1 MLARIAITPHSLG
14 DFDSSAGQ
22 RPCDSIVVLYEFE
35 TLSRGGE
42 DSFGIFQAL
51 TSKSEIHCRQQLT
64 PSHPHL
70 TPMYAVWVA
79 VRFTLGHPIKLP
91 NPAQDP
97 RCSLQRHHFN
107 SLGPLPVTQ
116 LPFCKFPAA
125 SSQPGT

>member
-14 DFDSSAGQ
+14 DFDSPPGQ
-22 RPCDSIVVLYEFE
+22 RLCDSTVVLYEFE
-35 TLSRGGE
+35 TLSRVGE

-70 TPMYAVWVA
+70 TPMYAVWMA
-79 VRFTLGHPIKLP
+79 VHFTLGHPIKLP
-91 NPAQDP
+91 NPPQNP
-97 RCSLQRHHFN
+97 RCSLQRNFN
-107 SLGPLPVTQ
+107 TLGPLPVIQ
-116 LPFCKFPAA
+116 LPFWKFPAA